1 MEYELV
7 NYIINDSKCEIALID
22 FLSSKTIEEWVY
34 THMELFNGISLRID
48 GLPSI
53 ASCNFQGR
61 HFENVKEFHSFF
73 RNAMEVMDDP
83 FNN

>member
-1 MEYELV
+1 LEDLA
-7 NYIINDSKCEIALID
+7 NFKINDARCEVAMSN
-22 FLSSKTIEEWVY
+22 FLKAASIEEWVY

-53 ASCNFQGR
+53 ASCNYQGR
-61 HFENVKEFHSFF
+61 HFENIKEFHSFF
-73 RNAMEVMDDP
+73 RKAMEVMDDP